1 MMETSGIGSASASL
15 IVSAVGVS
23 NMAGRVLV
31 GLLVDRPWVS
41 ALLVH
46 NVSLAAS
53 GVVVASFPFC
63 VALEEYLT
71 LGVALGFSAAPFI
84 SLTSVVLVDLL
95 GLDSLTSAFG
105 LLIAFR
111 GTSAVLGPPLAG
123 AVYDANENADNRSL
137 LP

>member
-1 MMETSGIGSASASL
+1 VSGISTTSSSL

-46 NVSLAAS
+46 NVSLAVGGA
-53 GVVVASFPFC
+53 VILAFPFC
-63 VALEEYLT
+63 TDLAEYLT
-71 LGVALGFSAAPFI
+71 LGVALGFAVSPFI
-84 SLTSVVLVDLL
+84 ALTSVVLVDLL

-111 GTSAVLGPPLAG
+111 GMSAVVGPPLAG
-123 AVYDANENADNRSL
+123 MVYDANQHADNRL
-137 LP
+137 